1 MELYLNLIN
10 IFMWTVVGLCNVTG
24 MLIVTN
30 PQRTITHSGVS
41 SIFQDTVLV
50 AAFIREQNSS
60 TSVVKHTNYKCSLS
74 CGFLNNCLVKLLQH
88 QSNLKA
94 QTCSGLP
101 FLSVIHPPPP
111 RTGSV
116 AQPRNLPHGLRTAA
130 CRWCWPW
137 SPASKSDYY
146 NAYLK

>member
-101 FLSVIHPPPP
+101 FLSVIHPPALDLWLSLGICPTVWEP
-111 RTGSV
+111 LLVGDV
-116 AQPRNLPHGLRTAA
+116 DLEVQPQSLTTIMLT
-130 CRWCWPW
+130 
-137 SPASKSDYY
+137 
-146 NAYLK
+146 